1 MTQGHDSTLGIV
13 EPQKT
18 GSNPWIQPVLI
29 SLQNLLP
36 FQQIT
41 TPTQL
46 GVISKLTEAALY
58 PLIQVIIEYIK
69 QVWPQY

>member
-1 MTQGHDSTLGIV
+1 MD
-13 EPQKT
+13 PAC
-18 GSNPWIQPVLI
+18 LI
-29 SLQNLLP
+29 SLQSLLP